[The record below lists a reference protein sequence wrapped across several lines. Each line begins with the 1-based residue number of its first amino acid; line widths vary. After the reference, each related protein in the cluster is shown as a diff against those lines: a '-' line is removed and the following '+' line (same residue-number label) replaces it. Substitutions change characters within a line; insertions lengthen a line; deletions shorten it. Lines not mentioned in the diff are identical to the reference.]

1 MVLEM
6 YIIIAGI
13 GRIGYTLAKS
23 LSEKGHD
30 IVLIDIDKDVCKKV
44 SAEIDALVI
53 NGDCTKTKILED
65 AGIEDAD
72 IYIAVTGKEE
82 VNLMSSLLA
91 KSYGVNKTIA
101 RISEIEYKDVF
112 ERLGVDVVIS
122 PELIAANYIEK
133 LIERPGILDL
143 TIVGR
148 GEAEILEFIIPE
160 KSKIANK
167 KIKELGRPKDYLII
181 AVYEDDELKIPSGD
195 TELKAGDRVLVLVKK
210 DAADIIR
217 RMFLEK

>member
-1 MVLEM
+1 VLEM

>member
-1 MVLEM
+1 M
-6 YIIIAGI
+6 YIVIAGI

-30 IVLIDIDKDVCKKV
+30 IVLIDVNKDVCKKV

-53 NGDCTKTKILED
+53 NGDCTKTKTLEE

-91 KSYGVNKTIA
+91 KSYGVDKTIA
-101 RISEIEYKDVF
+101 RISEVEYKDVF

-181 AVYEDDELKIPSGD
+181 AIYEDDELKIPSGD

>member
-1 MVLEM
+1 M

-13 GRIGYTLAKS
+13 GRVGYTLAKS

-30 IVLIDIDKDVCKKV
+30 IVLIDIDKEKCKKA
-44 SAEIDALVI
+44 SADIDALVI
-53 NGDCTKTKILED
+53 NGDCTKIKTLEE

-72 IYIAVTGKEE
+72 MYIAVTGKEE
-82 VNLMSSLLA
+82 VNLMSTLLA
-91 KSYGVNKTIA
+91 KSCGVKKTIA

-112 ERLGVDVVIS
+112 ERLGVDVVVS

-143 TIVGR
+143 AIVGR

-160 KSKIANK
+160 KAKVVNK

-181 AVYEDDELKIPSGD
+181 AIYEGDELKIPSGD
-195 TELKAGDRVLVLVKK
+195 TELKEGDRVLVLVKK
-210 DAADIIR
+210 DSADIIR
-217 RMFLEK
+217 KMFLEE

>member
-1 MVLEM
+1 MLEM

>member
-1 MVLEM
+1 MLEM

-65 AGIEDAD
+65 AGVEDAD

>member
-1 MVLEM
+1 MI
-6 YIIIAGI
+6 IIIAGI

-23 LSEKGHD
+23 LCDKGHD
-30 IVLIDIDKDVCKKV
+30 IVLIDNDKEICNKV
-44 SAEIDALVI
+44 SAEIDALI
-53 NGDCTKTKILED
+53 IHGDCTKTKTLEE

-91 KSYGVNKTIA
+91 KSYGVDKTIA

-112 ERLGVDVVIS
+112 ERLGVDVVVS

-133 LIERPGILDL
+133 LIDRPGILDL
-143 TIVGR
+143 TIIGR

-160 KSKIANK
+160 KSKVAYK
-167 KIKELGRPKDYLII
+167 KIKDLGRPQDYLII
-181 AVYEDDELKIPSGD
+181 AIYEGSELKIPSGD
-195 TELKAGDRVLVLVKK
+195 IELKPGDRVLVLVKK
-210 DAADIIR
+210 DAVDIIR
-217 RMFLEK
+217 KMFLE